1 MSPQSQGALS
11 NQQKNNSSDEDVKLA
26 DLRIYIYNLLILK
39 IFVMNLNAYEQRFL
53 K

>member
-11 NQQKNNSSDEDVKLA
+11 NQQKNNSYDEDVKLA

-39 IFVMNLNAYEQRFL
+39 IFVMYLNAYEQRFL